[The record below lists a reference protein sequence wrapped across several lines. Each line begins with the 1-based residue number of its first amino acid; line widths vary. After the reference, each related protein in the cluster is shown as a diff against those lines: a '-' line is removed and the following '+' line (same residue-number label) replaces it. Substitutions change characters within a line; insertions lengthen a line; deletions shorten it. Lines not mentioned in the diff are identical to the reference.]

1 MTNTVVMP
9 LVLPSQKLDF
19 TKIYNQLSLR
29 EYQKSFSMGMAAVK
43 VELSPTVPVFE
54 SVVVMTISINGLL
67 WQVGVDDCQFLLAHP
82 IFAEEEAIG
91 YGLED
96 LPVELKG
103 ALAETLV
110 APILEKI
117 STTFGVPVAFEDVSF
132 TSKSLNAVFGMSV
145 LFKSKNMAEV
155 GRMQLAFVP
164 PFAAAVDDLV
174 QLLRVLPKT
183 ETGLMTETLQD
194 VPVTLSICAGQ
205 TVLSEEQFNDLTKG
219 DVVLPEVWYP
229 QTQRAELNLLCGSRT
244 LYQAHCQYEDDV
256 LTFLDSW
263 NPISENEMKN
273 TDQLEITL
281 TFELDR
287 KTVTLGDLK
296 SIQAGYTFAMTNN
309 SATPVTILANGK
321 PVARGR
327 LVDINGVIG
336 VQVTDAE

>member
-205 TVLSEEQFNDLTKG
+205 TVLSEEQFNDLTEG

-229 QTQRAELNLLCGSRT
+229 QTQRAELNLLCGSQT

>member
-174 QLLRVLPKT
+174 QLLRVLPKA
-183 ETGLMTETLQD
+183 ETGLMTEALQD

-205 TVLSEEQFNDLTKG
+205 TVLSEEQFNDLTEG

-229 QTQRAELNLLCGSRT
+229 QTQRAELNLLCGSQT
-244 LYQAHCQYEDDV
+244 LYQAHCQYEDHV

>member
-183 ETGLMTETLQD
+183 ETGLMTEALQD
-194 VPVTLSICAGQ
+194 APVTLSICAGQ
-205 TVLSEEQFNDLTKG
+205 TVLSEEQFNDLTEG

-229 QTQRAELNLLCGSRT
+229 QTQRAELNLLCGGRT

>member
-117 STTFGVPVAFEDVSF
+117 STTFGVPVVFEDVSF

-164 PFAAAVDDLV
+164 PFAAAVDDLM

-183 ETGLMTETLQD
+183 ETGLMTEALQD

-205 TVLSEEQFNDLTKG
+205 AVLSEEQFNDLTEG

-229 QTQRAELNLLCGSRT
+229 QTQRAELNLLCGGRT